1 MSETQDNKLD
11 MWMLVEVMGRVRIAG
26 HVTEQTLAGAGFF
39 RIDVPATSKRD
50 GFTRYYS
57 AGAIHSMTPISE
69 ELARLMAERID
80 TEPVSEWQLKQ
91 TMISLGLLPEPA
103 REDGWPDNDIEF

>member
-57 AGAIHSMTPISE
+57 AGAIHSTILSSNSIMPM
-69 ELARLMAERID
+69 RLCCA
-80 TEPVSEWQLKQ
+80 SW
-91 TMISLGLLPEPA
+91 G
-103 REDGWPDNDIEF
+103 